1 MSFTDLQIE
10 SLYQRVKGEI
20 SEYRFSH
27 IAGVERAAI
36 ALGEL
41 YMPENISE
49 LRVAALLHDITKEL
63 STADHIALMKKHGIT
78 VTDNDVR
85 SPKVLHSKTAE
96 LAVAERYSEFSTEKI
111 RQALRYHTTGN
122 ADMTEF
128 DALIYLADYIED
140 TRTFEDCVALRE
152 YFWSAEPQK
161 MTFEQRMTH
170 LWQTV
175 LVSLNMTIR
184 DLEASGGYISEE
196 TLVARDAIEKK
207 LS

>member
-1 MSFTDLQIE
+1 MSFTDLRIE
-10 SLYQRVKGEI
+10 SLYQRVRGEI

-41 YMPENISE
+41 YMPEAVSE

-63 STADHIALMKKHGIT
+63 STEEHVELMKKHGVD
-78 VTDNDVR
+78 VTETDLR

-96 LAVAERYSEFSTEKI
+96 LAVAERYAEFADERI
-111 RQALRYHTTGN
+111 LQALRYHTTGN
-122 ADMTEF
+122 ADMTLF

-140 TRTFEDCVALRE
+140 TRTFADCVALRE

-161 MTFEQRMTH
+161 MTSEQREAH
-170 LWQTV
+170 LWRSV
-175 LVSLNMTIR
+175 LRSLDTTIE
-184 DLEASGGYISEE
+184 DIESSGGYISEE
-196 TLVARDAIEKK
+196 TFSARDAIAKR

>member
-10 SLYQRVKGEI
+10 SLYQEVRGEI
-20 SEYRFSH
+20 SEYRFLH
-27 IAGVERAAI
+27 IAGVERTAI

-41 YMPENISE
+41 YMPESISE

-63 STADHIALMKKHGIT
+63 STDEHVLLMKKHG
-78 VTDNDVR
+78 VAVSENDLR

-96 LAVAERYSEFSTEKI
+96 LAVSERYGEFATERI
-111 RQALRYHTTGN
+111 LQALRYHTTGN
-122 ADMTEF
+122 AEMTVF

-140 TRTFEDCVALRE
+140 TRTFADCVALRE
-152 YFWSAEPQK
+152 YFWSAEPSK
-161 MTFEQRMTH
+161 MTLVQREIH

-175 LVSLNMTIR
+175 LKSLEMTIK
-184 DLEASGGYISEE
+184 DIESSGGYISEE
-196 TLVARDAIEKK
+196 TLLAKEAIEKK

>member
-10 SLYQRVKGEI
+10 SLYKRVRGEI

-41 YMPENISE
+41 YMPESISE

-63 STADHIALMKKHGIT
+63 STDEHISLMKKHG
-78 VTDNDVR
+78 VAVSENDLR

-96 LAVAERYSEFSTEKI
+96 LAVSERYGEFATERVSE
-111 RQALRYHTTGN
+111 ALRYHTTGN
-122 ADMTEF
+122 AKMTVF

-140 TRTFEDCVALRE
+140 TRTFADCVSLRE

-161 MTFEQRMTH
+161 MTPTQREAH

-184 DLEASGGYISEE
+184 DLESSGGYISEE
-196 TLVARDAIEKK
+196 TLLAKEAIEKR